1 MPGALAWAGLLSAAI
16 IGSTVGGVAG
26 FGAGLVL
33 LPTLVWAVGTKA
45 TIPTLTVAMALGNL
59 SRLWWSRREINWS
72 VVGAFLSGAAP
83 AVALGAIT
91 YAGSRA
97 EALSRIIGG
106 FLLASVPLRRWLLA
120 QDIRVRLAHFP
131 LVGGFFGFLSALVA
145 TVGPLIT
152 PFFLGY
158 GLRRGS
164 YLATESLCA
173 LGMHLTRAIVFQR
186 YALLTGDTVTVG
198 LTLGA
203 VMFAGSYAGRRIVDR
218 MSERT
223 FLLAIEGL
231 LVLIGA
237 YLLLWPSQS

>member
-1 MPGALAWAGLLSAAI
+1 MPGALAWAGLLAAAL

-45 TIPTLTVAMALGNL
+45 TIPTLTVTMALGNL
-59 SRLWWSRREINWS
+59 SRLWWSRREINWG
-72 VVGAFLSGAAP
+72 VVGAFLAGAVP

-91 YAGSRA
+91 YAGSKA
-97 EALSRIIGG
+97 EALKRIIGG
-106 FLLASVPLRRWLLA
+106 FLLASVPLRRWLVA
-120 QDIRVRLAHFP
+120 RDVRVRLAHFP

-173 LGMHLTRAIVFQR
+173 LGMHITRGIVFQR
-186 YALLTGDTVTVG
+186 YALLTQDTVTVG

-218 MSERT
+218 MSEQT

-237 YLLLWPSQS
+237 YLLLWPSRS

>member
-1 MPGALAWAGLLSAAI
+1 MPGALAWAGLLSAAL

-59 SRLWWSRREINWS
+59 SRLWWSHREIHWS
-72 VVGAFLSGAAP
+72 VVGAFLSGATP

-106 FLLASVPLRRWLLA
+106 FLLASVPLRRWLLT
-120 QDIRVRLAHFP
+120 QDVRIRLAHFP
-131 LVGGFFGFLSALVA
+131 IVGGFFGFLSALVA

-231 LVLIGA
+231 LVAIGA
-237 YLLLWPSQS
+237 YLLLWPSRS

>member
-1 MPGALAWAGLLSAAI
+1 MPGALAWAGLLVAALT
-16 IGSTVGGVAG
+16 GSTVGGVAG
-26 FGAGLVL
+26 FGGGLVL

-59 SRLWWSRREINWS
+59 SRLWWSRREIDWS
-72 VVGAFLSGAAP
+72 VVGAFLSGAVP

-120 QDIRVRLAHFP
+120 QDVRVRLAHFP

-164 YLATESLCA
+164 FLATESLCA
-173 LGMHLTRAIVFQR
+173 LGMHITRAIVFQR
-186 YALLTGDTVTVG
+186 YALLTRDTVAVG

-237 YLLLWPSQS
+237 YLLLWPSRS

>member
-1 MPGALAWAGLLSAAI
+1 MPGALAWAALLAAALV
-16 IGSTVGGVAG
+16 GSTVGGVAG

-33 LPTLVWAVGTKA
+33 LPTLVWTVGVKA

-59 SRLWWSRREINWS
+59 SRLWWSRREINLS
-72 VVGAFLSGAAP
+72 VVGAFLAGAIP
-83 AVALGAIT
+83 GVALGAIA
-91 YAGSRA
+91 YAGSQA
-97 EALSRIIGG
+97 EALSRVIGG
-106 FLLASVPLRRWLLA
+106 FLLASVPIRRWLLTR
-120 QDIRVRLAHFP
+120 DVRVRLRHFP
-131 LVGGFFGFLSALVA
+131 FVGGFFGFLSALVA
-145 TVGPLIT
+145 TIGPLIT

-173 LGMHLTRAIVFQR
+173 LGMHLARAVVFQR
-186 YALLTGDTVTVG
+186 YALLTQDTVTVG

-223 FLLAIEGL
+223 FLLAIEGF
-231 LVLIGA
+231 LVAIGA
-237 YLLLWPSQS
+237 YLLLWPSRS